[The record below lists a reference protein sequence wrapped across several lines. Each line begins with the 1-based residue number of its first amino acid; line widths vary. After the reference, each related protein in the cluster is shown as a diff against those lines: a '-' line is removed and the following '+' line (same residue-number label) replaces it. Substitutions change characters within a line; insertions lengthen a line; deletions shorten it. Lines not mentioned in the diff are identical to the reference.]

1 MLKFKS
7 LLIAIVFLSI
17 VAGCKGDKNQ
27 PTFKALVNLQ
37 LSDLSKKKIE
47 LKGNL
52 VFTNPSSE
60 GITYNKTI
68 ADINLDGVDLNTYYH
83 KKTISVK
90 GNKEFSI
97 PIYMSIEPKDIK
109 NKDSKTVS
117 IKISGEVEYETEKS
131 RVKKIKFSDNQTINV
146 EVLRGRAKEPKE
158 SELSEREIK
167 KLEKKLRK
175 GKIDSTEFEV
185 KMK

>member
-1 MLKFKS
+1 MSKFKL
-7 LLIAIVFLSI
+7 LLIALVFLSI
-17 VAGCKGDKNQ
+17 IGCKGDKNN

-37 LSDLSKKKIE
+37 LSDLTKKKIE

-52 VFTNPSSE
+52 IFTNPSSE
-60 GITYNKTI
+60 SITYKKTV

-83 KKTISVK
+83 KKTITVK

-109 NKDSKTVS
+109 NKDSKKVTV
-117 IKISGEVEYETEKS
+117 KISGEVEFETEKGK
-131 RVKKIKFSDNQTINV
+131 VKKIKFSDSQTINV
-146 EVLRGRAKEPKE
+146 EVFKAKAKETKE